1 MILLALAAAALT
13 QWTGPHTEEYQG
25 PGYFC
30 GGGYRVSLARGDR
43 ALILPQERERQAA
56 RVILAGRNVSIWSGA
71 RPAAGRLVRR
81 YGDAAVTEVADPDGP
96 TTWSPTARISRF
108 ASPARHFTAI
118 NATPGSLPAR
128 TSPLARTNAS
138 NAWPRGAIRAPSHRE
153 TPATS

>member
-43 ALILPQERERQAA
+43 ALILPQGAGAPAA

-96 TTWSPTARISRF
+96 TYVVTDRTDFALRLTSSAFHGYKRDAWFFARANF
-108 ASPARHFTAI
+108 ATGSDERVQCLAAR
-118 NATPGSLPAR
+118 SY
-128 TSPLARTNAS
+128 
-138 NAWPRGAIRAPSHRE
+138 
-153 TPATS
+153 